1 MPPGPPL
8 IRLREARVSFG
19 GAPVFDHVDVRV
31 GRGERI
37 CLVGRNGS
45 GKSTLMKALAH
56 LIELDA
62 GELYV
67 HPGISVS
74 YLEQEPA
81 LDPDETVLGYVEG
94 EAPSRHEAEAMV
106 DRFELDPGARLGSLS
121 GGEGRRVALARAFVG
136 APEILLLD
144 EPTNHL
150 DLATIER
157 LERMLAGYAG
167 GVLIVSHDRAF
178 LANVSDRTLW
188 LDRGR
193 VRAIDR
199 GFAGFDD
206 WSEEVLD
213 AEEKALARLD
223 QKMAVE
229 TRWLRRG
236 VTARRRR
243 NQGRLRRLEEMRAIR
258 ATIIGDRSGVRAT
271 IAEGEIKSRLVIDAE
286 KISKCFTTADGER
299 VIVSAF
305 TTRILRGDR
314 IGIIGPNGSGKT
326 TLLRLLTGELA
337 PDSGRIR
344 LAKRM
349 HVAYFDQRRSQLDGG
364 KTLWETLCP
373 GGGDSVMV
381 RGRPRHVVGYLK
393 DFLFTVDQAKSPV
406 SSLSG
411 GERNRLLL
419 AKILASPADLLVLDE
434 PTNDLD
440 MDTLELLEEM
450 LGDYE
455 GTLLLVSHDRDF
467 LDRLVSSTIATEG
480 GGEVREYAG
489 GYMDYLAQRRD
500 WAAKQ
505 TGGKERPD
513 RGAGKPVAG
522 PSRRAAPRLRLG
534 YMDQRALEL
543 LPGRMEAL
551 TDEIGTI
558 EARLG
563 DGGLYARDP
572 AGFEAAVSRL
582 EEARSALAEA
592 EERWLE
598 LELMR
603 EEAESGADDRDG
615 TAGAAQ

>member
-1 MPPGPPL
+1 MAAYPPL
-8 IRLREARVSFG
+8 IRLRGARVGFG
-19 GAPVFDHVDVRV
+19 GPPVFDNVDVRV

-45 GKSTLMKALAH
+45 GKSTLMKVLTQA
-56 LIELDA
+56 IELDA

-67 HPGISVS
+67 HPGITVS
-74 YLEQEPA
+74 YLPQEPEF
-81 LDPDETVLGYVEG
+81 DPDETVLDHVEDR
-94 EAPSRHEAEAMV
+94 APSHHEAEAMV
-106 DRFELDPGARLGSLS
+106 DRFELDPGALLGSLS

-136 APEILLLD
+136 TPEILLLD

-157 LERMLAGYAG
+157 LERMLAGYPG

-188 LDRGR
+188 LDRGH
-193 VRAIDR
+193 VQAIDR
-199 GFAGFDD
+199 GFAGFDE

-223 QKMAVE
+223 QKLVEE

-243 NQGRLRRLEEMRAIR
+243 NLGRLRRLEEMRAVR
-258 ATIIGDRSGVRAT
+258 ATIIGDRAGVRAK
-271 IAEGEIKSRLVIDAE
+271 IADGEIKSRLVIDAE
-286 KISKCFTTADGER
+286 NISKSFATGYGER
-299 VIVSAF
+299 VIVSEF

-314 IGIIGPNGSGKT
+314 IGIIGANGSGKT
-326 TLLRLLTGELA
+326 TLLKLLTGELA
-337 PDSGRIR
+337 PDSGRVR

-349 HVAYFDQRRSQLDGG
+349 HVAYFDQRRSQLDGS

-381 RGRPRHVVGYLK
+381 RGHQRHVVGYLK
-393 DFLFTVDQAKSPV
+393 DFLFAVDQVKSPV
-406 SSLSG
+406 ASLSG

-467 LDRLVSSTIATEG
+467 LERLVTSTIATEG
-480 GGEVREYAG
+480 EGEVREYAG
-489 GYMDYLAQRRD
+489 GYISYLAQRGDRSR
-500 WAAKQ
+500 KQ
-505 TGGKERPD
+505 VGGKARPG
-513 RGAGKPVAG
+513 RGTGKPANTAR
-522 PSRRAAPRLRLG
+522 PAAPRLRLG
-534 YMDQRALEL
+534 YKDERALSL
-543 LPGRMEAL
+543 LPDEMDAL
-551 TDEIGTI
+551 TKEIGGI

-563 DGGLYARDP
+563 DGALYARDP
-572 AGFEAAVSRL
+572 ALFEAEVSQL
-582 EEARSALAEA
+582 ADARAALAAA

-603 EEAESGADDRDG
+603 EEAESGAGDQGDA
-615 TAGAAQ
+615 AGAVE